1 MTDAAAV
8 SHTPLDAPPAPTHD
22 KLAWRS
28 AVFWV
33 ALVFSSFQVIT
44 AAFSPLSSQVVRA
57 VHVGFVLLMIFL
69 IEPGFSKKHGA
80 RAGFKPLAW
89 VLGLAGFATGIYQW
103 VFEADLVQRAGT
115 LTDADWV
122 VGVVLLVLVFEAAR
136 RTMGWALPIIC
147 ALFLAYG
154 LWGEYLPTAFQHRG
168 YGLDQIISTLSFGTE
183 GIYGTPT
190 YVSSSYIFLF
200 ILFGAF
206 LEQAGMIQLFT
217 DFAMGTVGHTR
228 GGPAKVAVISSGRSC
243 RR

>member
-80 RAGFKPLAW
+80 RAGFKPLGHHQGRDHRADP
-89 VLGLAGFATGIYQW
+89 ACFETTGPRSWEIIHSRK
-103 VFEADLVQRAGT
+103 AS
-115 LTDADWV
+115 
-122 VGVVLLVLVFEAAR
+122 AR
-136 RTMGWALPIIC
+136 
-147 ALFLAYG
+147 
-154 LWGEYLPTAFQHRG
+154 
-168 YGLDQIISTLSFGTE
+168 
-183 GIYGTPT
+183 
-190 YVSSSYIFLF
+190 
-200 ILFGAF
+200 
-206 LEQAGMIQLFT
+206 
-217 DFAMGTVGHTR
+217 
-228 GGPAKVAVISSGRSC
+228 
-243 RR
+243 